1 MPATNAAALA
11 EIRREIDRIDATIH
25 QLLIERG
32 AIIDR
37 LIATKGT
44 AESGV
49 AFRPLRE
56 AEMMRRLVARHEGR
70 LPITTVEHLWR
81 AIISVFTHLQAPY
94 SLHLD
99 GSAGFML
106 ADQARFHV
114 GFDVP
119 LVHQIGPAEVADA
132 VADSPGDLGLVAI
145 GPTALPWWE
154 RLGEG
159 RAEIGARLP
168 FIAVPDRPAGTPA
181 LVLSKPLGDAAAAEV
196 PVVAV
201 EAAIRPGLGGA
212 ELLTECTVDGRW
224 HGLLA
229 CDGAAPPANSRPVG
243 SYARPIPASG
253 DAA

>member
-1 MPATNAAALA
+1 MTANNAAALA

-70 LPITTVEHLWR
+70 LPLTTIEHLWR
-81 AIISVFTHLQAPY
+81 AIISVFTYLQAPY
-94 SLHLD
+94 SVHVD
-99 GSAGFML
+99 GSAGFVL
-106 ADQARFHV
+106 ADEARFHV

-119 LVHQIGPAEVADA
+119 LVHQVGPAEVAGA
-132 VADSPGDLGLVAI
+132 VAASAGDLGLVAI
-145 GPTALPWWE
+145 GPTAQPWWE
-154 RLGEG
+154 HLADGS
-159 RAEIGARLP
+159 AQIGARLP
-168 FIAVPDRPAGTPA
+168 FIAVPDRPAGAPA
-181 LVLSKPLGDAAAAEV
+181 LVLSKPLGGAAATEV
-196 PVVAV
+196 PVVAI
-201 EAAIRPGLGGA
+201 EAAIRPGLGNA

-229 CDGAAPPANSRPVG
+229 CDGTAPPPGSRPVG
-243 SYARPIPASG
+243 SYARPVVPSG
-253 DAA
+253 TTA